1 MLNDRPIKVINEVTG
16 VREYYLYVNTVSGL
30 CPFKTQGNDVVQQVN
45 DEDNTIMV
53 RLILKTATT
62 PTQIDFF
69 GVLENDKNNDKA
81 IKTILSSGAVMRY
94 YGLYDV
100 YLEIREWMT
109 ARNGS
114 QKRRLGENILYG
126 AMVKNPKP
134 I

>member
-1 MLNDRPIKVINEVTG
+1 
-16 VREYYLYVNTVSGL
+16 
-30 CPFKTQGNDVVQQVN
+30 
-45 DEDNTIMV
+45 
-53 RLILKTATT
+53 
-62 PTQIDFF
+62 
-69 GVLENDKNNDKA
+69 
-81 IKTILSSGAVMRY
+81 MRY

-114 QKRRLGENILYG
+114 QKRRLSENILYG

>member
-1 MLNDRPIKVINEVTG
+1 MLNDKPIKVINEVTG
-16 VREYYLYVNTVSGL
+16 VREYYLYVNSVSGL
-30 CPFKTQGNDVVQQVN
+30 CPFKPKGEDVVQQVT
-45 DEDNTIMV
+45 DEDNTTMV
-53 RLILKTATT
+53 RVILKTATT

-69 GVLENDKNNDKA
+69 GNSVNDKNNDKV

-114 QKRRLGENILYG
+114 QKRRLGENIMYG
-126 AMVKNPKP
+126 AMVKNPKSN
-134 I
+134 